1 MALLSPAA
9 PPALRGG
16 PATRWSL
23 LDVCITKQVPGMRWG
38 QHPASP
44 LASANQ
50 HVRDAWRGVPKAPH
64 GPGEGTG
71 PWAAPWSRP
80 WPHYAKSWREP
91 SARGA
96 EMPGRLDSN
105 TRGHLGLCVCPDGTV
120 RRSVMSD
127 SATPRNVALQAPL
140 SMGFSR

>member
-1 MALLSPAA
+1 MSASPSR
-9 PPALRGG
+9 PQGRGG
-16 PATRWSL
+16 GSTQP
-23 LDVCITKQVPGMRWG
+23 V
-38 QHPASP
+38 HSP
-44 LASANQ
+44 LPTSM
-50 HVRDAWRGVPKAPH
+50 WRTLGGEAPKVPH

-71 PWAAPWSRP
+71 PWVAPWSRP
-80 WPHYAKSWREP
+80 WPHYAKSRREP

-96 EMPGRLDSN
+96 EMPGHLDSN

-127 SATPRNVALQAPL
+127 SATQRDVALQAPL